1 MRWWRPDGGHGEWR
15 RAVAAAWTDVVV
27 AAVPRA
33 AGVLRARI
41 ATGARPRVRAHG
53 PGAGARRRA
62 GDRAGEGSGLAVHSL
77 PRADPAASVLRAPVV
92 AGRGGRGGRGG
103 WPAGAGGRARA
114 GSGAGRARGPAWRAA
129 ALACVLICLGF

>member
-15 RAVAAAWTDVVV
+15 RAVAGAWTDVVV

-41 ATGARPRVRAHG
+41 ATGARPRVRAHE

-62 GDRAGEGSGLAVHSL
+62 GDRAVEGSGLAVHSL

-92 AGRGGRGGRGG
+92 AGGEGDRRAGADARPAARRGDARRHRGGPRRRE
-103 WPAGAGGRARA
+103 AGA
-114 GSGAGRARGPAWRAA
+114 AA
-129 ALACVLICLGF
+129 VEL